1 MNCRFLLKRF
11 PVCFNLFPFLFLVTP
26 CLVGAVQPYM
36 EWISIKKKHT
46 AIISKT
52 RYQELSWKLRF
63 TLREFVKPLWQ
74 YEHSLALW
82 KGSSSLHKKWS
93 FPLRISSVNVTKS
106 AVSEEIYW
114 KSHLLKKSW
123 MENFIFCAMRTEYIK
138 QSLTL
143 TLFHQYNLCILL
155 SKF

>member
-46 AIISKT
+46 AIINKT

-106 AVSEEIYW
+106 AVSDSGLGHIYW
-114 KSHLLKKSW
+114 RNPEWETSFFVQYHNMK
-123 MENFIFCAMRTEYIK
+123 IIA
-138 QSLTL
+138 SLTL
-143 TLFHQYNLCILL
+143 SFN
-155 SKF
+155 